1 MKRKVSWNCLVF
13 ISGFGIWGLSPES
26 WASSREQNSRVSL
39 FEWKS
44 LGLKMVCRDPRF
56 LWTDLNEQPES
67 ITLKWWK
74 SSCQKSMDLDVRT
87 SIFLFCKNMVFQSPP
102 LPWTAKFSLYKK
114 AGIRKWRKCGWP
126 RFWKP
131 KNSKVQVFCFCDLC
145 FQPLSKPGK
154 INGYAPKH
162 SHIQEKKK
170 SDDAWLKSR
179 MHPGSPRPNKEWSL
193 GWFIW
198 RIPYYQW
205 AKFGLWTP

>member
-1 MKRKVSWNCLVF
+1 
-13 ISGFGIWGLSPES
+13 
-26 WASSREQNSRVSL
+26 
-39 FEWKS
+39 
-44 LGLKMVCRDPRF
+44 MVCRDPRF

-74 SSCQKSMDLDVRT
+74 LSCQKSMDLDVRT
-87 SIFLFCKNMVFQSPP
+87 SIFLFCKNIVFQSPP

-162 SHIQEKKK
+162 SHIQEKNKK
-170 SDDAWLKSR
+170 RWCLTQIMDAPWKSKTKQR
-179 MHPGSPRPNKEWSL
+179 MVFRMIHMKDSLLPMGKVWSL
-193 GWFIW
+193 DSLGMYISGKVFFFARWLAFTC
-198 RIPYYQW
+198 RKKVNFHHG
-205 AKFGLWTP
+205 A